1 MEGLA
6 GQDLDVEELNE
17 QLPVGGQRG
26 GADECYARSTGP
38 VDAHRGFRV
47 CGIECTWR
55 MRPTLHLASEVWL
68 RELRLFR
75 EEAEAATAE
84 MKK

>member
-1 MEGLA
+1 
-6 GQDLDVEELNE
+6 
-17 QLPVGGQRG
+17 
-26 GADECYARSTGP
+26 
-38 VDAHRGFRV
+38 
-47 CGIECTWR
+47 
-55 MRPTLHLASEVWL
+55 MRPTLHLSSEVWL